1 MSQTFTRAICCKLN
15 VDGQDLRTLIVTQQA
30 FNAAATCVA
39 EVCWDEG
46 LINAN
51 TAHHRVYGETRANF
65 GLGAQLAICARM
77 KAVEA
82 IKAVKAK
89 KGETCPHFG
98 PHGSVRYDA
107 RSYTL
112 MGHERVSLNTQDGRV
127 TCHLVLGERQL
138 MMLRDPAWAIGGA
151 DLVWRRGVYYLCM

>member
-1 MSQTFTRAICCKLN
+1 MSQTFTRAKCCKLN
-15 VDGQDLRTLIVTQQA
+15 VDGQDLHILIVTQHA
-30 FNAAATCVA
+30 FNAAATWVA

-51 TAHHRVYGETRANF
+51 TAHHRVYGETRANV

-89 KGETCPHFG
+89 RGETCPHFG
-98 PHGSVRYDA
+98 THGSVRYDT
-107 RSYTL
+107 RSYTH
-112 MGHERVSLNTQDGRV
+112 MGHERVSLKYAR
-127 TCHLVLGERQL
+127 
-138 MMLRDPAWAIGGA
+138 WA
-151 DLVWRRGVYYLCM
+151 RYLLPSVG